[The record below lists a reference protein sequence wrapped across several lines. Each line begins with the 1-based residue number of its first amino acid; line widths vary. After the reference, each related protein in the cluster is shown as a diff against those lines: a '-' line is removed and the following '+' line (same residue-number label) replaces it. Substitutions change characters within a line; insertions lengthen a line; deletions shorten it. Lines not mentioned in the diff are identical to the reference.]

1 MRELQR
7 NREFERNETEQPD
20 SESGRGI
27 SRGNRKGRGN
37 LNGELIEKERGG
49 ENRVVERIREKRRV
63 EERRGR
69 Y

>member
-7 NREFERNETEQPD
+7 NREFERNDTEQPN
-20 SESGRGI
+20 SESGRGH
-27 SRGNRKGRGN
+27 RKGRGK
-37 LNGELIEKERGG
+37 LDEELIEKERGW
-49 ENRVVERIREKRRV
+49 ENRVVETIREKRRA